1 MRILIDN
8 GHGENTPGKR
18 SPDGKLRE
26 WEYTRRIADMVIIG
40 LRNKGIDAERIVKEM
55 VDIPLSVRCR
65 RANTIYRETGG
76 NAILVSIH
84 CNAADGF
91 GLVVCTWMECICIQQ
106 CFDK

>member
-40 LRNKGIDAERIVKEM
+40 LRNKGIDAERIVK
-55 VDIPLSVRCR
+55 
-65 RANTIYRETGG
+65 
-76 NAILVSIH
+76 
-84 CNAADGF
+84 
-91 GLVVCTWMECICIQQ
+91 
-106 CFDK
+106 

>member
-76 NAILVSIH
+76 NAILVSMPQGWVRIGCLH
-84 CNAADGF
+84 MDGVY
-91 GLVVCTWMECICIQQ
+91 LYPTMLR
-106 CFDK
+106 